1 MRPFRRREMCSMNEP
16 RIRGLMGLC
25 VRARMAV
32 FGEGGCLKSVR
43 SGNCGLVL
51 LDSGASAAAQEKY
64 RGACGHAGVPLRILP
79 KGLLGEATGRPGVAM
94 ALQPGG
100 ICQQLLTL
108 LPETEDQLDTDTICG
123 GASIE

>member
-1 MRPFRRREMCSMNEP
+1 MNEQ

-25 VRARMAV
+25 VRGRMAV
-32 FGEGGCLKSVR
+32 FGEDGCLKSVR
-43 SGNCGLVL
+43 GGNCGLVL
-51 LDSGASAAAQEKY
+51 LDSGASAATREKY
-64 RGACGHAGVPLRILP
+64 RGACEHAGVPLRMLP
-79 KGLLGEATGRPGVAM
+79 EGLLGEATGRPGMAM

-108 LPETEDQLDTDTICG
+108 LPETEDHTDIDSICG

>member
-1 MRPFRRREMCSMNEP
+1 MNEP

-32 FGEGGCLKSVR
+32 FGEDGCLKSVR

-51 LDSGASAAAQEKY
+51 LDSGASRAARKKY
-64 RGACGHAGVPLRILP
+64 RGACAHAGVPLRLLP
-79 KGLLGEATGRPGVAM
+79 RGLLGEATGRPGVAM
-94 ALQPGG
+94 ALQSGG

-108 LPETEDQLDTDTICG
+108 LPETEEHLDTDTICG